1 LAIGTIHGDWLSRL
15 ANRRQLPDGA
25 SWVDL
30 GPQDIQLP
38 RSSLLSLASRH
49 RTQAEAARLVDG
61 MFVDDRVRRDGQL
74 AFYGLFGARS
84 YTSIDLDDP
93 IAVHK
98 LDLNSPVPD
107 AIGQFDVVTN
117 FGTAEHVF
125 NIGQLFE
132 TIHDLLKPG
141 GVSLHVCPSFAFV
154 NHGFY
159 NLNPNLYIEM
169 ARQNGYELID
179 FSYIDNM
186 FVRDQLQP
194 GKAAPFDFDAL
205 PIALADMESTQHFMT
220 KVVARFTENLHSSDT
235 REILYRLSP
244 DKAGTGQH
252 RFPGPDF
259 HICFVFDLAFVALRK
274 LRPGRGDFVMPIQDM
289 SGVKPLDPTR
299 P

>member
-15 ANRRQLPDGA
+15 ATRRQLPEAA

-38 RSSLLSLASRH
+38 RPSLLSLAGRH
-49 RTQAEAARLVDG
+49 RAQADAARLVDSV
-61 MFVDDRVRRDGQL
+61 FVDGRVRRDAQL

-84 YTSIDLDDP
+84 YTSIDIDDP

-98 LDLNSPVPD
+98 LDLNRPIPGSV
-107 AIGQFDVVTN
+107 GQFDVVTN
-117 FGTAEHVF
+117 FGTSEHVF
-125 NIGQLFE
+125 NIGQVFV

-159 NLNPNLYIEM
+159 NVNPNLYIEM
-169 ARQNGYELID
+169 ARQNGYELVD
-179 FSYIDNM
+179 FSYVDNM

-194 GKAAPFDFDAL
+194 EKAAPFEFDAL
-205 PIALADMESTQHFMT
+205 PITLADMGSTQHFMT
-220 KVVARFTENLHSSDT
+220 KVVARFSENLHSSDT
-235 REILYRLSP
+235 RQILYRLSP
-244 DKAGTGQH
+244 DKAGAEL
-252 RFPGPDF
+252 RFPGPDY

-289 SGVKPLDPTR
+289 SGVKPLGA
-299 P
+299 